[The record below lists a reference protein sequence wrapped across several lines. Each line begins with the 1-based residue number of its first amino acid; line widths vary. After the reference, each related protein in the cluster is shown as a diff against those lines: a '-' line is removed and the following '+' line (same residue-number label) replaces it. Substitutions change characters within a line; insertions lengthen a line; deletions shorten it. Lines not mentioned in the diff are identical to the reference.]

1 MKIVMIEIFLLPH
14 LTKSSSSFS
23 SSTFGKLKHIF
34 APVKVSPQQAEIF
47 KFLFLW
53 RRELGRWQPGRYIKI
68 IIKSPAWASSSISQI
83 SKAISRQNSSPS
95 HNSYNPLPTTSL
107 SFRQAL
113 QQIKRHQLFNLL
125 FSSTSNVW
133 HFIKTLWFLS
143 CVTKVSVFEI
153 LFPFSPLFAVQKHN
167 VSYLSHNVNC
177 FFYH

>member
-1 MKIVMIEIFLLPH
+1 MGPRSFDAKSHDEASCGNAPTGRGAQHSLNNLFKKKNMIFIILMIFFKIFPE
-14 LTKSSSSFS
+14 TKKSS
-23 SSTFGKLKHIF
+23 LAH
-34 APVKVSPQQAEIF
+34 
-47 KFLFLW
+47 
-53 RRELGRWQPGRYIKI
+53 
-68 IIKSPAWASSSISQI
+68 QI
-83 SKAISRQNSSPS
+83 SSKTISRQNSSPS

-107 SFRQAL
+107 SFRRAL

-143 CVTKVSVFEI
+143 CVTKVSVFKI
-153 LFPFSPLFAVQKHN
+153 LFPFSPLFAFQKHN